1 MRIISGLDLYGWMT
15 FHLFFN
21 LRRRFSGE
29 IFSVLARMKL
39 SGGTWIIFSYAS
51 KSFLSGRRAC
61 ILSLKRGFMMYFI
74 LLFGKKGLK
83 EF

>member
-1 MRIISGLDLYGWMT
+1 MT

-21 LRRRFSGE
+21 LIRRFSGE
-29 IFSVLARMKL
+29 IFNVFARMKF
-39 SGGTWIIFSYAS
+39 SGGMWIIFSYAS
-51 KSFLSGRRAC
+51 KSSLFGRRAC

-74 LLFGKKGLK
+74 LLVGKKGLK